1 MSKIIEKIWN
11 EELRPAEHYG
21 NQEAKILKL
30 YADYDKKENEILL
43 SLNKSQREHFE
54 NLLSDIYA
62 LLDLHKLD
70 AYEKGFS
77 LAGDILMELFHI

>member
-11 EELRPAEHYG
+11 EELRPAEGYG
-21 NQEAKILKL
+21 KQGAEISRL
-30 YADYDKKENEILL
+30 YNEYDKKENEFISTLT
-43 SLNKSQREHFE
+43 KKQREQFE
-54 NLLSDIYA
+54 DLLSDIYA

-77 LAGDILMELFHI
+77 LAGSILKELLF